1 MNRISDRLLYKHKV
15 IAREAAVAAEEADLD
30 DLAKEFNREKKV
42 GEKSSARNGPKEN
55 DGDSSDEFGVFDP
68 TKHVSFDEKLKLSE

>member
-15 IAREAAVAAEEADLD
+15 LAKEAAAEDADLD

-42 GEKSSARNGPKEN
+42 GEEKNGPKDN

-68 TKHVSFDEKLKLSE
+68 AKHVSFDEKVKLSE